1 MSIHFSRV
9 IGTGTG
15 KSGKKIPIKK
25 EEEPDPMLY
34 IFALQDRKL

>member
-9 IGTGTG
+9 IGTG